1 VARSPAHEMPSHHVD
16 AHHVSETDA
25 FTLQLERDPALRA
38 TIVAVA
44 LFDRSPEWPRL
55 VERVERATRLVPT
68 FREKLVAS
76 PLRLA
81 TPRWV
86 PDPDFDLSW
95 HLRRVR
101 LPKGGGMQELLDLA
115 RHAAMGAFDRD
126 RPLWEFTLVEGMPGG
141 RAALVLKV
149 HHALTDGIGGVQ
161 IAAHVVDLDR
171 VGQGLG
177 PMPPVPTAHRAWP
190 FAEVAE
196 AVGYDLRRAIDLGAG
211 ALRAVPGAAART
223 LRDPVGAT
231 SAAIGDVGSILRMIR
246 PITST
251 RSPIMRE
258 RGLVRH
264 LELLEVPVRDL
275 RAAARAVDGHLNDA
289 YIAAI
294 AGGLRRYHEAHGACV
309 SQLRVTMPISIRDE
323 GDEVGGNHI
332 ALVRF
337 DLPVGVVDPAL
348 RMRVVREICA
358 QQRHEPAIGYSELIA
373 GALNLLPVGV
383 SGGMLRHVDLLAS
396 NVPGFDFEVYVAG
409 AKVEGFYPF
418 GATLGSAANIT
429 LMSYRG
435 SCCVGINTDTD
446 AVPDPD
452 VFAATLREG
461 FDEVIAVAAG

>member
-1 VARSPAHEMPSHHVD
+1 MARTIHEMPTHHVD
-16 AHHVSETDA
+16 ARHVSATDA

-44 LFDRSPEWPRL
+44 LLDRSPSWERL
-55 VERVERATRLVPT
+55 VERMERATRVVPT
-68 FREKLVAS
+68 FRQKLVAS
-76 PLRLA
+76 PWRVA

-86 PDPDFDLSW
+86 PDPDFDLTW
-95 HLRRVR
+95 HLRRAR
-101 LPKGGGMQELLDLA
+101 LPKGGGLPELLDVA
-115 RHAAMGAFDRD
+115 RHASMAAFDRD
-126 RPLWEFTLVEGMPGG
+126 RPLWEFTLVEGMAGG

-171 VGQGLG
+171 RGQGLG
-177 PMPPVPTAHRAWP
+177 PMPPAPTAHRSWP

-196 AVGYDLRRAIDLGAG
+196 SVGYDLRRAVDLGADLVRS
-211 ALRAVPGAAART
+211 APGAALQALCDPAGTASAVAGELGSFARM
-223 LRDPVGAT
+223 V
-231 SAAIGDVGSILRMIR
+231 R
-246 PITST
+246 PITDT

-294 AGGLRRYHEAHGACV
+294 AGGLRRYHEVHGACV
-309 SQLRVTMPISIRDE
+309 AQLRVTMPISIREDE
-323 GDEVGGNHI
+323 HDVGGNHI
-332 ALVRF
+332 TLVRF
-337 DLPVGVVDPAL
+337 DLPVGVIDPAE
-348 RMRVVREICA
+348 RMRAVRAICHRE
-358 QQRHEPAIGYSELIA
+358 RHEPAIGRSELIA
-373 GALNLLPVGV
+373 GMLNLLPVGV

-409 AKVEGFYPF
+409 ARVEGFFPF

-435 SCCVGINTDTD
+435 SCCVGINTDAD

-461 FDEVIAVAAG
+461 FDEVIAVGAG